1 MRFVLRQAYKGQAR
15 NFEGRHAVCHSGFE
29 EKLTGAFVD
38 EDEVVTDGTIITSRG
53 MGTAIPFAL
62 AIVKY
67 LKGEDAVAEDQ
78 KGACLSGINDEARLV
93 CSYVRNQ
100 RCAL

>member
-1 MRFVLRQAYKGQAR
+1 MRFVLRQACLEQQGSRGQTC
-15 NFEGRHAVCHSGFE
+15 GLHPGFE

-38 EDEVVTDGTIITSRG
+38 EDEVVADGTIITSRG

-67 LKGEDAVAEDQ
+67 LKGEDAVAEIR
-78 KGACLSGINDEARLV
+78 KGLV
-93 CSYVRNQ
+93 YR
-100 RCAL
+100 A